1 MPGSSAF
8 SFLRTLCSLR
18 WLAIA
23 GQAATI
29 LLASSLLR
37 LDLPLEPLWT
47 GVGVLIGFNLY
58 AILRLRH
65 SRDLSHV
72 TAFAHLLV
80 DMAVLAWMVGWSGGI
95 GNPFGMM
102 FLILT
107 ALAALALP
115 RNWAL
120 AAAVAGISGYVLAA
134 LFGRPLQGG
143 IDAHTLLLW
152 GLGANFLISVVVV
165 LVFSTRMAADLRA
178 RERELARL
186 RERFTRNEGIV
197 ALATHAAAMAH
208 ELNTP
213 LATMTLLAD
222 EISAEVKDPDLRA
235 DVATLSQLLALCR
248 ERIRNLAVPTA
259 VDLVRVVGQWR
270 LIRPTID
277 LQRSGSLP
285 SSLRVDPAIAHL
297 LQALLNNAAD
307 AGEAAG
313 APRVDLHLEYGYGA
327 LRGEVR
333 DYGRGFDPDRTLLP
347 ATSLFNSGKPGGLGV
362 GLALSHAT
370 VEQLGGE
377 MTMTAAED
385 GAPASV
391 SICLSAHPGP
401 DYESYRPW
409 PADRR
414 RRAVCAHLATQPV
427 APGPETRTATGIA
440 EALRVAEEIRP
451 AFALVDLRLGEDS
464 GLTLIRPSRCA
475 PTCGSC
481 WSPATPAWPRRSR
494 RSSAAPTTTCQAG
507 HRPHDPAHPGPGEA
521 GKRRDRGH
529 HDPAA
534 PAGGEHIHQALH
546 ETGATSRPPPACWA
560 CTGAPC
566 SASWP
571 RNRGR
576 NAKCCWIDLCR
587 CDISSH
593 PPTAATAAPLP
604 GKTLNPAIWG
614 WRHAGQCDH
623 SSQA

>member
-37 LDLPLEPLWT
+37 LDLPLEPLWL
-47 GVGVLIGFNLY
+47 GVGLLIGFNVY
-58 AILRLRH
+58 ASLRLRH
-65 SRDLSHV
+65 PRDLSHA
-72 TAFAHLLV
+72 TAFGHLFV

-95 GNPFGMM
+95 SNPFGTM

-120 AAAVAGISGYVLAA
+120 AAALAGVLGYGAA
-134 LFGRPLQGG
+134 AIFGQPLRG
-143 IDAHTLLLW
+143 DVDPHTLLLW

-165 LVFSTRMAADLRA
+165 LVFSTRLAADMRA

-213 LATMTLLAD
+213 LATMTLLTD
-222 EISAEVKDPDLRA
+222 EIAAEVQDDEDLRE
-235 DVATLSQLLALCR
+235 DVTTLSQLLALCR

-277 LQRSGSLP
+277 LQRSGTLP
-285 SSLRVDPAIAHL
+285 TSLRVDPAIAHL

-307 AGEAAG
+307 AGEAAD

-333 DYGRGFDPDRTLLP
+333 DYGRGFDPDHAMLP

-370 VEQLGGE
+370 VEQMGGE
-377 MTMTAAED
+377 MTMTAAE
-385 GAPASV
+385 GGGTRIRFYLP
-391 SICLSAHPGP
+391 LGNPG
-401 DYESYRPW
+401 
-409 PADRR
+409 
-414 RRAVCAHLATQPV
+414 T
-427 APGPETRTATGIA
+427 
-440 EALRVAEEIRP
+440 
-451 AFALVDLRLGEDS
+451 
-464 GLTLIRPSRCA
+464 
-475 PTCGSC
+475 
-481 WSPATPAWPRRSR
+481 
-494 RSSAAPTTTCQAG
+494 
-507 HRPHDPAHPGPGEA
+507 
-521 GKRRDRGH
+521 
-529 HDPAA
+529 
-534 PAGGEHIHQALH
+534 
-546 ETGATSRPPPACWA
+546 
-560 CTGAPC
+560 
-566 SASWP
+566 
-571 RNRGR
+571 
-576 NAKCCWIDLCR
+576 
-587 CDISSH
+587 
-593 PPTAATAAPLP
+593 
-604 GKTLNPAIWG
+604 
-614 WRHAGQCDH
+614 
-623 SSQA
+623 

>member
-37 LDLPLEPLWT
+37 LDLPLEPLWL
-47 GVGVLIGFNLY
+47 GVGLLIGFNVY
-58 AILRLRH
+58 ASLRLRH
-65 SRDLSHV
+65 PRDLSHA
-72 TAFAHLLV
+72 TAFGHLFV

-95 GNPFGMM
+95 SNPFGTM

-120 AAAVAGISGYVLAA
+120 AAALAGVLGYGAA
-134 LFGRPLQGG
+134 AIFGQPLRG
-143 IDAHTLLLW
+143 DVDPHSLLLW

-165 LVFSTRMAADLRA
+165 LVFSTRLAADMRA

-222 EISAEVKDPDLRA
+222 EIAAEVQDDEDLRA
-235 DVATLSQLLALCR
+235 DVTTLSQLLALCR

-277 LQRSGSLP
+277 LQRSGTLP
-285 SSLRVDPAIAHL
+285 TSLRVDPAIAHL

-307 AGEAAG
+307 AGESAD

-333 DYGRGFDPDRTLLP
+333 DYGRGFDPDHAMLP

-377 MTMTAAED
+377 MTMTAAE
-385 GAPASV
+385 GGGTRIRFYLP
-391 SICLSAHPGP
+391 LGTPG
-401 DYESYRPW
+401 
-409 PADRR
+409 
-414 RRAVCAHLATQPV
+414 T
-427 APGPETRTATGIA
+427 
-440 EALRVAEEIRP
+440 
-451 AFALVDLRLGEDS
+451 
-464 GLTLIRPSRCA
+464 
-475 PTCGSC
+475 
-481 WSPATPAWPRRSR
+481 
-494 RSSAAPTTTCQAG
+494 
-507 HRPHDPAHPGPGEA
+507 
-521 GKRRDRGH
+521 
-529 HDPAA
+529 
-534 PAGGEHIHQALH
+534 
-546 ETGATSRPPPACWA
+546 
-560 CTGAPC
+560 
-566 SASWP
+566 
-571 RNRGR
+571 
-576 NAKCCWIDLCR
+576 
-587 CDISSH
+587 
-593 PPTAATAAPLP
+593 
-604 GKTLNPAIWG
+604 
-614 WRHAGQCDH
+614 
-623 SSQA
+623 

>member
-23 GQAATI
+23 GQAATV
-29 LLASSLLR
+29 LVASSVLG
-37 LDLPLEPLWT
+37 LDLPLEPLWL
-47 GVGVLIGFNLY
+47 GVGMLIGFNVY
-58 AILRLRH
+58 ASLRLRH
-65 SRDLSHV
+65 PRDLSHA
-72 TAFAHLLV
+72 TAFGHLFV

-95 GNPFGMM
+95 SNPFGTM

-120 AAAVAGISGYVLAA
+120 AAALAGVLGYGAA
-134 LFGRPLQGG
+134 AVFGQPLRG
-143 IDAHTLLLW
+143 DVDPHSLLLW

-165 LVFSTRMAADLRA
+165 LVFSTRLAADMRA

-213 LATMTLLAD
+213 LATMTLLTD
-222 EISAEVKDPDLRA
+222 EIAAEVQDDEDLRA
-235 DVATLSQLLALCR
+235 DVTTLSQLLALCR

-277 LQRSGSLP
+277 LQRSGTLP
-285 SSLRVDPAIAHL
+285 TSLRVDPAIAHL

-307 AGEAAG
+307 AGEAAD

-333 DYGRGFDPDRTLLP
+333 DYGRGFDPDHAMLP

-377 MTMTAAED
+377 MTMTAAE
-385 GAPASV
+385 GGGTRIRFYLP
-391 SICLSAHPGP
+391 LGNPG
-401 DYESYRPW
+401 
-409 PADRR
+409 
-414 RRAVCAHLATQPV
+414 T
-427 APGPETRTATGIA
+427 
-440 EALRVAEEIRP
+440 
-451 AFALVDLRLGEDS
+451 
-464 GLTLIRPSRCA
+464 
-475 PTCGSC
+475 
-481 WSPATPAWPRRSR
+481 
-494 RSSAAPTTTCQAG
+494 
-507 HRPHDPAHPGPGEA
+507 
-521 GKRRDRGH
+521 
-529 HDPAA
+529 
-534 PAGGEHIHQALH
+534 
-546 ETGATSRPPPACWA
+546 
-560 CTGAPC
+560 
-566 SASWP
+566 
-571 RNRGR
+571 
-576 NAKCCWIDLCR
+576 
-587 CDISSH
+587 
-593 PPTAATAAPLP
+593 
-604 GKTLNPAIWG
+604 
-614 WRHAGQCDH
+614 
-623 SSQA
+623 

>member
-29 LLASSLLR
+29 LLSSSLLG
-37 LDLPLEPLWT
+37 LDLPLEPLWI
-47 GVGVLIGFNLY
+47 GVGALIGFNVY
-58 AILRLRH
+58 ASLRLRH
-65 SRDLSHV
+65 PRDLSHA
-72 TAFAHLLV
+72 TAFSHLLV

-95 GNPFGMM
+95 SNPFGMM

-120 AAAVAGISGYVLAA
+120 AAALAGILGFAAAAASGQ
-134 LFGRPLQGG
+134 PLRGS
-143 IDAHTLLLW
+143 ANTHVLLLW
-152 GLGANFLISVVVV
+152 GLGANFLISVIVV
-165 LVFSTRMAADLRA
+165 LFFSTRLASDLRA
-178 RERELARL
+178 RERELAGL

-222 EISAEVKDPDLRA
+222 EIAAEVSDEDVRK
-235 DVATLSQLLALCR
+235 DVATLRQLLALCR

-277 LQRSGSLP
+277 LQRSGALP
-285 SSLRVDPAIAHL
+285 ASLRVDPAIAHL

-333 DYGRGFDPDRTLLP
+333 DYGRGFDPDQTLLP

-377 MTMTAAED
+377 MTMTAAE
-385 GAPASV
+385 GGGTRIRFYLP
-391 SICLSAHPGP
+391 LGNPG
-401 DYESYRPW
+401 
-409 PADRR
+409 
-414 RRAVCAHLATQPV
+414 T
-427 APGPETRTATGIA
+427 
-440 EALRVAEEIRP
+440 
-451 AFALVDLRLGEDS
+451 
-464 GLTLIRPSRCA
+464 
-475 PTCGSC
+475 
-481 WSPATPAWPRRSR
+481 
-494 RSSAAPTTTCQAG
+494 
-507 HRPHDPAHPGPGEA
+507 
-521 GKRRDRGH
+521 
-529 HDPAA
+529 
-534 PAGGEHIHQALH
+534 
-546 ETGATSRPPPACWA
+546 
-560 CTGAPC
+560 
-566 SASWP
+566 
-571 RNRGR
+571 
-576 NAKCCWIDLCR
+576 
-587 CDISSH
+587 
-593 PPTAATAAPLP
+593 
-604 GKTLNPAIWG
+604 
-614 WRHAGQCDH
+614 
-623 SSQA
+623 

>member
-29 LLASSLLR
+29 LVASAVLGLA
-37 LDLPLEPLWT
+37 LPLEPLWI
-47 GVGVLIGFNLY
+47 GVGVLIGFNVY
-58 AILRLRH
+58 ASLRLRH
-65 SRDLSHV
+65 SRDLSHA
-72 TAFAHLLV
+72 TAFGHLLV
-80 DMAVLAWMVGWSGGI
+80 DMAVLAWMVGWSGGLS
-95 GNPFGMM
+95 NPFGMM

-120 AAAVAGISGYVLAA
+120 AAALAGISGYFAA
-134 LFGRPLQGG
+134 AILGQPLRG
-143 IDAHTLLLW
+143 DVNTHTLLLW

-165 LVFSTRMAADLRA
+165 LVFTTRLAADLRA

-222 EISAEVKDPDLRA
+222 EIAAEVKEPELKQ

-277 LQRSGSLP
+277 LQRSGTLP
-285 SSLRVDPAIAHL
+285 ASLRVDPAIAHL

-307 AGEAAG
+307 AGEAASE
-313 APRVDLHLEYGYGA
+313 PRVDLHLEYGYGA

-333 DYGRGFDPDRTLLP
+333 DYGRGFDPDQKLLP

-370 VEQLGGE
+370 VEQMGGE
-377 MTMTAAED
+377 MTMTAAD
-385 GAPASV
+385 GGGTRIRFYLPLGS
-391 SICLSAHPGP
+391 PG
-401 DYESYRPW
+401 
-409 PADRR
+409 
-414 RRAVCAHLATQPV
+414 T
-427 APGPETRTATGIA
+427 
-440 EALRVAEEIRP
+440 
-451 AFALVDLRLGEDS
+451 
-464 GLTLIRPSRCA
+464 
-475 PTCGSC
+475 
-481 WSPATPAWPRRSR
+481 
-494 RSSAAPTTTCQAG
+494 
-507 HRPHDPAHPGPGEA
+507 
-521 GKRRDRGH
+521 
-529 HDPAA
+529 
-534 PAGGEHIHQALH
+534 
-546 ETGATSRPPPACWA
+546 
-560 CTGAPC
+560 
-566 SASWP
+566 
-571 RNRGR
+571 
-576 NAKCCWIDLCR
+576 
-587 CDISSH
+587 
-593 PPTAATAAPLP
+593 
-604 GKTLNPAIWG
+604 
-614 WRHAGQCDH
+614 
-623 SSQA
+623 

>member
-29 LLASSLLR
+29 LLASSVLA
-37 LDLPLEPLWT
+37 LDLPLEPLWL
-47 GVGVLIGFNLY
+47 GVGLLIGFNVY
-58 AILRLRH
+58 ASLRLRH
-65 SRDLSHV
+65 PRDLSHA
-72 TAFAHLLV
+72 TAFGHLFV

-95 GNPFGMM
+95 SNPFGTM

-120 AAAVAGISGYVLAA
+120 AAALAGVLGYAA
-134 LFGRPLQGG
+134 AAIFGQPLRG
-143 IDAHTLLLW
+143 DVDPHSLLLW

-165 LVFSTRMAADLRA
+165 LVFSTRLAADMRA

-213 LATMTLLAD
+213 LATMTLLTD
-222 EISAEVKDPDLRA
+222 EIAAEVQDDEDLRA

-277 LQRSGSLP
+277 LQRSGTLP
-285 SSLRVDPAIAHL
+285 TSLRVDPAIAHL

-307 AGEAAG
+307 AGEEAE

-333 DYGRGFDPDRTLLP
+333 DYGRGFDPDHTLLP

-370 VEQLGGE
+370 VEQMGGE
-377 MTMTAAED
+377 MTMTAAE
-385 GAPASV
+385 GGGTRIRFYLP
-391 SICLSAHPGP
+391 LGNPG
-401 DYESYRPW
+401 
-409 PADRR
+409 
-414 RRAVCAHLATQPV
+414 T
-427 APGPETRTATGIA
+427 
-440 EALRVAEEIRP
+440 
-451 AFALVDLRLGEDS
+451 
-464 GLTLIRPSRCA
+464 
-475 PTCGSC
+475 
-481 WSPATPAWPRRSR
+481 
-494 RSSAAPTTTCQAG
+494 
-507 HRPHDPAHPGPGEA
+507 
-521 GKRRDRGH
+521 
-529 HDPAA
+529 
-534 PAGGEHIHQALH
+534 
-546 ETGATSRPPPACWA
+546 
-560 CTGAPC
+560 
-566 SASWP
+566 
-571 RNRGR
+571 
-576 NAKCCWIDLCR
+576 
-587 CDISSH
+587 
-593 PPTAATAAPLP
+593 
-604 GKTLNPAIWG
+604 
-614 WRHAGQCDH
+614 
-623 SSQA
+623 

>member
-29 LLASSLLR
+29 LVASAVLGLA
-37 LDLPLEPLWT
+37 LPLEPLWI
-47 GVGVLIGFNLY
+47 GVGVLIGFNVY
-58 AILRLRH
+58 ASLRLRH
-65 SRDLSHV
+65 SRDLSPA
-72 TAFAHLLV
+72 TAFGHLLV
-80 DMAVLAWMVGWSGGI
+80 DMAVLAWMVGWSGGLS
-95 GNPFGMM
+95 NPFGMM

-120 AAAVAGISGYVLAA
+120 AAALAGISGYFAA
-134 LFGRPLQGG
+134 AIFGQPLRG
-143 IDAHTLLLW
+143 DLNTHTLLLW

-165 LVFSTRMAADLRA
+165 LVFSTRLAADLRA

-222 EISAEVKDPDLRA
+222 EIAAEVKEPELKQ

-277 LQRSGSLP
+277 LRRSGTLP
-285 SSLRVDPAIAHL
+285 ASLRVDPAIAHL

-307 AGEAAG
+307 AGEAASEL
-313 APRVDLHLEYGYGA
+313 RVDLHLEYGYGA

-333 DYGRGFDPDRTLLP
+333 DYGHGFDPDHTLLP

-370 VEQLGGE
+370 VEQMGGE
-377 MTMTAAED
+377 MTMTAAD
-385 GAPASV
+385 G
-391 SICLSAHPGP
+391 G
-401 DYESYRPW
+401 
-409 PADRR
+409 
-414 RRAVCAHLATQPV
+414 
-427 APGPETRTATGIA
+427 GTR
-440 EALRVAEEIRP
+440 IRFYLP
-451 AFALVDLRLGEDS
+451 LGSS
-464 GLTLIRPSRCA
+464 GT
-475 PTCGSC
+475 
-481 WSPATPAWPRRSR
+481 
-494 RSSAAPTTTCQAG
+494 
-507 HRPHDPAHPGPGEA
+507 
-521 GKRRDRGH
+521 
-529 HDPAA
+529 
-534 PAGGEHIHQALH
+534 
-546 ETGATSRPPPACWA
+546 
-560 CTGAPC
+560 
-566 SASWP
+566 
-571 RNRGR
+571 
-576 NAKCCWIDLCR
+576 
-587 CDISSH
+587 
-593 PPTAATAAPLP
+593 
-604 GKTLNPAIWG
+604 
-614 WRHAGQCDH
+614 
-623 SSQA
+623 